1 MRQKEQTAIKNKR
14 GKKEQ
19 TRVGESSK
27 GLTRMHIFF
36 GFIRVALTK
45 VSGEVQPG
53 KGIRIFSS
61 LHHNHFHQIWQKFKQ
76 GGFLDTFDA

>member
-27 GLTRMHIFF
+27 GLTRMHIFL
-36 GFIRVALTK
+36 AS
-45 VSGEVQPG
+45 SG
-53 KGIRIFSS
+53 
-61 LHHNHFHQIWQKFKQ
+61 LH
-76 GGFLDTFDA
+76 